1 MMAHERHI
9 ERHYINRSAWL
20 RAAVLG
26 ANDGIISISSLMIG
40 VASATAVPSDIALA
54 GIAGLVAGA
63 MSMAAGEYVS
73 VCTQSDLENADLK
86 KEERELL
93 HSPEHELEE
102 LVEIM
107 MSRGLNEDTAQK
119 AAHQMTQHDALATH
133 AREEL
138 GISEL
143 TEAQPL
149 QAAFASGM
157 AFTLGG
163 IIPVLSVFVAPQE
176 FFVTIATMICLLLLG
191 ILGALGAKTG
201 GSPIL
206 KPALRVMFWG
216 ALAMGASYIVGDLV
230 GTTL

>member
-1 MMAHERHI
+1 M
-9 ERHYINRSAWL
+9 
-20 RAAVLG
+20 
-26 ANDGIISISSLMIG
+26 
-40 VASATAVPSDIALA
+40 
-54 GIAGLVAGA
+54 
-63 MSMAAGEYVS
+63 
-73 VCTQSDLENADLK
+73 
-86 KEERELL
+86 
-93 HSPEHELEE
+93 
-102 LVEIM
+102 
-107 MSRGLNEDTAQK
+107 
-119 AAHQMTQHDALATH
+119 
-133 AREEL
+133 
-138 GISEL
+138 

-149 QAAFASGM
+149 QAAFASGL